1 METTTAY
8 KDFDLPTKHL
18 EEAKHFVPAKA
29 RDEAEIARRR
39 SLVPGTLLAEH
50 QERGG
55 AVAATI
61 IKLLDRPNDIS
72 FGARVLSAAGLN
84 TAWYSFARGA
94 ENEVMRRRL
103 KLPFLAAHQPLAE
116 DSPVRPTTDDLL
128 QEAAFGFG
136 EARATGA
143 KIIDSLGHLSPRIER
158 LRKTFGRQVGRA
170 SLTLAC
176 VELGDM
182 LQNSLVSSIDTQS
195 LVRSR
200 CLQALED
207 ARSLSHEVGLP
218 PSIAQLA
225 DPDSHLSVY
234 WRREAPNG
242 AAQAYHQAVELHLA
256 A

>member
-1 METTTAY
+1 MEITTLY

-18 EEAKHFVPAKA
+18 REGKHFVPAKA

-39 SLVPGTLLAEH
+39 SLAPGTLLAEY
-50 QERGG
+50 QERGV

-61 IKLLDRPNDIS
+61 IKLITKPGDIAFS
-72 FGARVLSAAGLN
+72 AQVLSAAGLN

-94 ENEVMRRRL
+94 ESEVMRRRL
-103 KLPFLAAHQPLAE
+103 KLPFLAAHQPLTHE
-116 DSPVRPTTDDLL
+116 PPVRPSTDDLL

-136 EARATGA
+136 EARATGMEL
-143 KIIDSLGHLSPRIER
+143 IDSLDHLPLRTER
-158 LRKTFGRQVGRA
+158 LRKTFGRRVGRA

-176 VELGDM
+176 VELGDV
-182 LQNSLVSSIDTQS
+182 LQDSPVGGVDTQN
-195 LVRSR
+195 LVRGR
-200 CLQALED
+200 CLQALEN
-207 ARSLSHEVGLP
+207 ARTLGHEVGVP

-234 WRREAPNG
+234 WRREAPNE
-242 AAQAYHQAVELHLA
+242 AANAYHQAAELHLA